1 MERVVVTGIGLV
13 TPLGIGTEVTWQ
25 SALEGKSG
33 IGPITLFDA
42 KEYPTTFAGEVK
54 GFDPSVYIPKKKHK
68 EMCRFSMLAMAAAQ
82 LAMADSGA
90 ELSDADKEKCGTFF
104 GVGLGGLEGLYN
116 CSVLLHERGPSRIS
130 PYFIPAVIG
139 NLAGGQ
145 IAMAL
150 GLRGPSYANTSACSS
165 SAHALGEA
173 AEWIRRGKT
182 PIMLAG
188 GSEATIT
195 GLGIGGFSAMF
206 ALSRRNGEPAR
217 ASRPWDVDRDGFVCS
232 EGAGALLLESLTHAK
247 ARGAK
252 IYAELSG
259 YGASCDA
266 YHLTK
271 PSPEG
276 EGAQRAMRDALQDAQ
291 LDPDVIDY
299 VNAHG
304 TSTPHGDIEEAKAM
318 MHVFGAHAKDA
329 DPKKRLWVSSTKSV
343 MGHLLGG
350 AGAVEGAISAL
361 AIHHGRVPPTMNLDK
376 LDPACEL
383 DCVPNEARER
393 KLSHVMSNSFGFGG
407 TNVSLVFSDVDARS
421 ASGAR

>member
-13 TPLGIGTEVTWQ
+13 TPVGTGTEATWQ
-25 SALEGKSG
+25 GTLEGKSG

-42 KEYPTTFAGEVK
+42 SAYPTTFAGEVK
-54 GFDPSVYIPKKKHK
+54 GFDPVTYIPKKKHK
-68 EMCRFSMLAMAAAQ
+68 EMCRFSMLAIAAAQ
-82 LAMADSGA
+82 LCMQDSGA
-90 ELSDADKEKCGTFF
+90 ELTDADREKCGTFF

-116 CSVLLHERGPSRIS
+116 CSVLLHEKGPSRIS
-130 PYFIPAVIG
+130 PYFIPQVIA

-145 IAMAL
+145 VAMAL
-150 GLRGPSYANTSACSS
+150 GLRGPSYANTSACAS

-173 AEWIRRGKT
+173 AEWIRRGRT
-182 PIMLAG
+182 PMMLAG

-206 ALSRRNGEPAR
+206 ALSRRNADPQK

-232 EGAGALLLESLTHAK
+232 EGAGALLLESLSHAR

-271 PSPEG
+271 PSPDG
-276 EGAQRAMRDALQDAQ
+276 EGAQRAMRMALEDAKLA
-291 LDPDVIDY
+291 PEKIDY
-299 VNAHG
+299 INAHG

-318 MHVFGAHAKDA
+318 VAVFGEHALGKDV
-329 DPKKRLWVSSTKSV
+329 KNRLWVSSTKSV

-350 AGAVEGAISAL
+350 AGAVEAALSAL
-361 AIHHGRVPPTMNLDK
+361 AIHHGRVPPTMNLDEQ
-376 LDPACEL
+376 DPACLL
-383 DCVPNEARER
+383 DCVPNAARER
-393 KLSHVMSNSFGFGG
+393 KLTHVMSNSFGFGG
-407 TNVSLVFSDVDARS
+407 TNATLVLSSPEALP
-421 ASGAR
+421 